1 MHILLDTHVYLWHS
15 NDDDQLSQE
24 ARSIILAAES
34 IRISA
39 ATLWEIA
46 IKVRL
51 GKLKADLAD
60 LIDKMEESGFLELP
74 VYSRHTA
81 QVAKLPLLHGDPFD
95 RMLVGQAISESLF
108 LITADSQL
116 SQYSNLVIRV

>member
-1 MHILLDTHVYLWHS
+1 MRILLDTHVYLWHVT
-15 NDDDQLSQE
+15 DDDQLSPE
-24 ARSIILAAES
+24 AKSLILASES
-34 IRISA
+34 IHISA
-39 ATLWEIA
+39 ATLWEVA

-51 GKLKADLAD
+51 GKLREDLAD

-81 QVAKLPLLHGDPFD
+81 QVAQLPLLHGDPFD
-95 RMLVGQAISESLF
+95 RMLVAQAISESLF

-116 SQYSNLVIRV
+116 LQYSNLVIRV